1 MSDHAPHAPSPARLK
16 LAGLVVAVVAVA
28 VATVGILFRNNHAND
43 LQKEVESQHVTVKVV
58 VPQYGP
64 SAQTLVLPGNVRADL
79 DAPIYSRVSGYL
91 KAWHTDI
98 GAHVKKGQ
106 LLAEIET
113 PELDQQILRT
123 QADLATAESNWEIAD
138 VTAKRWQN
146 LLASDSVSHQE
157 ADEKIANAKA
167 KHDMLHAAQANLQSL
182 LVDQSFQRIVA
193 PFDGVV
199 TERNTDVGKLISPG
213 SSNGQALFRVV
224 DNRRLR
230 IYTELPQSSAGLI
243 KQGMTVQIFFP
254 ELPGQAFA
262 ATVLS
267 TSDAIREASRTSTVE
282 LLMENKDG
290 KLFSGSY
297 AEVHF
302 DLPSDTQVFRLPV
315 SALLFRKDGLEVA
328 VVGADNRVVLK
339 RIAIV
344 RDLGRVVEVASGL
357 DSTDRV
363 IDSPS
368 DSIVQGDVVRIKP
381 SEAAALAPSALPATP
396 LPEQKTVAPKTGSAP

>member
-1 MSDHAPHAPSPARLK
+1 MI
-16 LAGLVVAVVAVA
+16 G
-28 VATVGILFRNNHAND
+28 
-43 LQKEVESQHVTVKVV
+43 KEVEAKHVTVKVV
-58 VPQYGP
+58 LPQFGP
-64 SAQTLVLPGNVRADL
+64 AVQTLILPGNVRADL
-79 DAPIYSRVSGYL
+79 DAPIYARVSGYL
-91 KAWHTDI
+91 KTWYTDI

-106 LLAEIET
+106 LLGEIET
-113 PELDQQILRT
+113 PELDQQILRA

-146 LLASDSVSHQE
+146 LVATDSVSHQE
-157 ADEKIANAKA
+157 VDEKAADAKA
-167 KHDMLHAAQANLQSL
+167 RHDILNAAKANLESL
-182 LVDQSFQRIVA
+182 LADQSFQRIVA

-199 TERNTDVGKLISPG
+199 TERNTDIGKLINPG

-230 IYTELPQSSAGLI
+230 IYTEVPQNFIYLI
-243 KQGMTVQIFFP
+243 KPKMTVQVYFP
-254 ELPGQAFA
+254 ELPAQGFA

-267 TSDAIREASRTSTVE
+267 TSNAIRESSRTSTVE

-302 DLPSDTQVFRLPV
+302 DLPSSSKVFRLPV
-315 SALLFRKDGLEVA
+315 SALLFRKEGLQVA
-328 VVGADNRVVLK
+328 TVGADNRVVLK
-339 RIAIV
+339 HIAIA
-344 RDLGRVVEVASGL
+344 RDLGRVVEVDSGI

-368 DSIVQGDVVRIKP
+368 DSIVQGDVVRIKNAEP
-381 SEAAALAPSALPATP
+381 AEPKPGAAP
-396 LPEQKTVAPKTGSAP
+396 